1 MIKLYPKNGLC
12 NRMRA
17 IDSAIALANQ
27 TGREL
32 VVFWEKNI
40 DLNSSFSDLFEP
52 IKGIKMVECE
62 RYPFLFWKSNI
73 RNLYLPDIV
82 RKIFYGH
89 YYDAEGTKKLGENHH
104 FKEITKD
111 RAIIINSCTRFYQN
125 PSKYKNFKPVPEIL
139 EEIERETALFNE
151 ETIGVH
157 IRRTDNQKAIANSP
171 LNLFIEAMQ
180 QEIELNP
187 SANFYVA
194 SDDMEVK
201 LDLKRIFGN
210 KIYTN
215 QEVVTRDSRMG
226 MRRAVVELFSLSRTK
241 KVFGSVW
248 SSFSHTACDIGA
260 IPEITI
266 RIKELI

>member
-1 MIKLYPKNGLC
+1 
-12 NRMRA
+12 MRA

-27 TGREL
+27 TGRKL

-40 DLNSSFSDLFEP
+40 DLNSSFAELFEP
-52 IKGIKMVECE
+52 IKGIKVVECDG
-62 RYPFLFWKSNI
+62 YPFLFWKSNV
-73 RNLYLPDIV
+73 RNLYMPDIV
-82 RKIFYGH
+82 RKLFYGH
-89 YYDAEGTKKLGENHH
+89 YYDAEATKKLGENYD

-111 RAIIINSCTRFYQN
+111 KTVIINSCTRFYQN
-125 PSKYKNFKPVPEIL
+125 HLKYKNFKPVPEIL
-139 EEIERETALFNE
+139 EEIKQETALFNE

-171 LNLFIEAMQ
+171 LHLFIEAMQ
-180 QEIELNP
+180 QEVELNP
-187 SANFYVA
+187 AANFYVA

-201 LDLKRIFGN
+201 IELKRIFGN

-215 QEVVTRDSRMG
+215 QEVVTRDSGRG

-266 RIKELI
+266 RLKELI